1 MNDFQISGN
10 TSWTYNDIDTDDI
23 RIVTRTGL
31 GVNTIPKQ
39 QLTDEFVTE
48 INSTLASNNEIK
60 TADELSDGEFQIRLE
75 LKDEYNQPINTEKRN
90 TDESIEFVDV
100 YSDGEETNQYKGS
113 SIETNKNGI
122 AYVVV
127 PEHRSTNDY
136 LHTNFE
142 FNATDNW
149 WETPSDVRVLDSS
162 RNQMEN
168 QDISDDEN
176 EGPED
181 IKSTIFDTFLAIS
194 IVISTS
200 FIVLS
205 MVLRIHPQSNTTA
218 MDMFY
223 TITEPY
229 RDNILEFVKLV
240 ILTGIF
246 LMILRVFALYLGA

>member
-1 MNDFQISGN
+1 
-10 TSWTYNDIDTDDI
+10 
-23 RIVTRTGL
+23 
-31 GVNTIPKQ
+31 
-39 QLTDEFVTE
+39 
-48 INSTLASNNEIK
+48 
-60 TADELSDGEFQIRLE
+60 
-75 LKDEYNQPINTEKRN
+75 
-90 TDESIEFVDV
+90 
-100 YSDGEETNQYKGS
+100 
-113 SIETNKNGI
+113 
-122 AYVVV
+122 
-127 PEHRSTNDY
+127 
-136 LHTNFE
+136 
-142 FNATDNW
+142 
-149 WETPSDVRVLDSS
+149 
-162 RNQMEN
+162 MEN